1 MLYAAAFIT
10 CWASISGVVA
20 ILKCYTNVPQLK
32 VVDPF
37 HMKVIILLLDYFVK
51 NYKSSRLPD
60 RISKLRKDLAILLL
74 SLDGKWIC
82 NYTFGWLLTNSAAVR
97 CKKRVPCILPTQFC
111 KASDESDG
119 ISLKFW
125 MIDVFFYCSC
135 IITHPAKLKKY
146 VGVQHPKQHIK
157 TGNNYLL
164 KMIFWWCIVMTS
176 WSINCDIIY

>member
-74 SLDGKWIC
+74 SLDGK
-82 NYTFGWLLTNSAAVR
+82 
-97 CKKRVPCILPTQFC
+97 
-111 KASDESDG
+111 
-119 ISLKFW
+119 
-125 MIDVFFYCSC
+125 
-135 IITHPAKLKKY
+135 
-146 VGVQHPKQHIK
+146 
-157 TGNNYLL
+157 
-164 KMIFWWCIVMTS
+164 
-176 WSINCDIIY
+176 

>member
-111 KASDESDG
+111 KASDGSDG

-125 MIDVFFYCSC
+125 MIDVFSRFCFISAAC
-135 IITHPAKLKKY
+135 TRCTCPRKKSQSSIINGFCLSNENDKY
-146 VGVQHPKQHIK
+146 K
-157 TGNNYLL
+157 TPTNSS
-164 KMIFWWCIVMTS
+164 FS
-176 WSINCDIIY
+176 